1 MKIRYLSIFAV
12 FFFGLLVAVTWS
24 SPVFFKSTPSISVKK
39 TPDAA
44 NIEGIRVKAAGQA
57 SPFSFGNEVEF
68 ETSDGVVFVYINNRL
83 SGPMQVQLSAGL
95 ATRNMEAQPAL
106 PVTYLLEPKQR
117 KLVTRLQ
124 AIDAS
129 APMIRDLQSLGIPG
143 DPHAIPEDLAYSLPV
158 DENSRWELGQEFN
171 GEYSHNDEQNRYAV
185 DFIVPVGTPVLAARP
200 GIVMET
206 IGSYDRGGQNAKLY
220 SSRAN
225 FIRILHDDGSMA
237 LYAHLKANGVLV
249 SPGERVGLG
258 DVIGYSGNTGFSSGP
273 HLHFVL
279 QINTGMRLVSIPFR
293 MVGPHGILPLSQ

>member
-1 MKIRYLSIFAV
+1 MNIRYLSICVA
-12 FFFGLLVAVTWS
+12 FFVGLLVTATWANPGLFEQS
-24 SPVFFKSTPSISVKK
+24 LQSNENKTLSQDKK
-39 TPDAA
+39 NP
-44 NIEGIRVKAAGQA
+44 IRPKASGQS

-68 ETSDGVVFVYINNRL
+68 ETSDGVVSVYINNRL
-83 SGPMQVQLSAGL
+83 SGPMQVQLSAGSG
-95 ATRNMEAQPAL
+95 TRNMEAEPAL

-124 AIDAS
+124 AIDAG

-185 DFIVPVGTPVLAARP
+185 DFVVPVGTPVLAARS
-200 GIVMET
+200 GTVMET
-206 IGSYDRGGQNAKLY
+206 IGSYDRGGQNAKVY
-220 SSRAN
+220 ASRAN

-237 LYAHLKANGVLV
+237 MYAHLKENGVLV

-293 MVGPHGILPLSQ
+293 MVGPQGILPLSQ